1 MTKSITKAVKETNRR
16 REIQEKYNK
25 ENGIVPK
32 TIIKPI
38 KNTLEITKKSDRKS
52 TKMSKSAKE
61 LEIEKLQKLM
71 REASDNLDF
80 EQAIYL
86 RDMIKEL
93 KD

>member
-1 MTKSITKAVKETNRR
+1 
-16 REIQEKYNK
+16 
-25 ENGIVPK
+25 
-32 TIIKPI
+32 
-38 KNTLEITKKSDRKS
+38 
-52 TKMSKSAKE
+52 MSKTTRE
-61 LEIEKLQKLM
+61 LEIQKLQKLM

>member
-1 MTKSITKAVKETNRR
+1 M
-16 REIQEKYNK
+16 
-25 ENGIVPK
+25 PK

-38 KNTLEITKKSDRKS
+38 KNTLEITKKADK
-52 TKMSKSAKE
+52 KSARLSKTTRE
-61 LEIEKLQKLM
+61 QEIQKLQKLM

-93 KD
+93 KG